1 MKDRVKIA
9 LKRGTSGLLA
19 VLLAVCLVGT
29 PRAKA
34 VVSEGALLGSIFGS
48 LLVSMGYSW
57 AADNMDVPT
66 FGEALYKLTQEYDE
80 TNKDTGI
87 QLIRDLNIAALT
99 AGRPGT
105 IQFNYA
111 WVQAA
116 RSFAEWFE
124 GKFFT
129 GGNNSSVVYDS
140 NSILHMNYTDSNINL
155 EYPYSCQWIGS
166 KPNSWRNP
174 FTEPRIPLITPGRY
188 CFYKIS
194 YDSMASGEYLYL
206 NSCRFEGPTGGIVQ
220 GTTVSDD
227 SGTYTYYDITQDM
240 LDAGNCK
247 IVMSIYIHGRD
258 TYINAGE
265 SFRIDN
271 SYGYVF
277 LAGDGAALSAE
288 KPQEVHYPDVAE
300 DGSQVYEITVDGVT
314 ATDIEGIIQ
323 GAVDRILA
331 GTAAIAGSI
340 ADAQTKPGEIVENP
354 EIDPYKVGLSSVF
367 PFCIPFDVYNMVTM
381 FVAEPEAPHAE
392 WTFTLPWGSQEYSV
406 GWDLAAFDGVARV
419 CRDMELVLFAVGL
432 AVITYKVIKW

>member
-1 MKDRVKIA
+1 MKDKVKKA
-9 LKRGTSGLLA
+9 MKRGASGLLA

-66 FGEALYKLTQEYDE
+66 FGDSIYKLTQEFDE
-80 TNKDTGI
+80 AMKDTGN
-87 QLIRDLNIAALT
+87 QLIRDLNLAGLT
-99 AGRPGT
+99 ANGAGKL
-105 IQFNYA
+105 QFGYA

-124 GKFFT
+124 GKYLTVADTAITIVNDTSAYVLDSNGEPFYLTVRKNGKLLSLGTTLSYGDRVTFSDGSFVRFT
-129 GGNNSSVVYDS
+129 DNGSGYNYSLVGSSGRVIVGGNGITATKSFPHVVFIDLTSASYLVGVSYVGMSGGNLTLAPWSALTADS
-140 NSILHMNYTDSNINL
+140 FLM
-155 EYPYSCQWIGS
+155 
-166 KPNSWRNP
+166 
-174 FTEPRIPLITPGRY
+174 
-188 CFYKIS
+188 
-194 YDSMASGEYLYL
+194 
-206 NSCRFEGPTGGIVQ
+206 
-220 GTTVSDD
+220 
-227 SGTYTYYDITQDM
+227 
-240 LDAGNCK
+240 
-247 IVMSIYIHGRD
+247 
-258 TYINAGE
+258 
-265 SFRIDN
+265 DN
-271 SYGYVF
+271 SLTIDSV
-277 LAGDGAALSAE
+277 LLTAE

-314 ATDIEGIIQ
+314 ATDIEGIVQ

-331 GTAAIAGSI
+331 GTAAIAGEVTQAS
-340 ADAQTKPGEIVENP
+340 TGEIVENP

-381 FVAEPEAPHAE
+381 FVAEPEAPSAE
-392 WTFTLPWGSQEYSV
+392 WTFTLPWSNQEYSV
-406 GWDLAAFDGVARV
+406 GWDLSAFDGVARV